1 MPDNA
6 WILVVLLLLI
16 PTLVVGWLR
25 FVLNKEAAAV
35 SGVGGVI
42 FAFLSFAAA
51 LWVIFSKLA

>member
-6 WILVVLLLLI
+6 WILVVLL
-16 PTLVVGWLR
+16 VGWLR
-25 FVLNKEAAAV
+25 FGLNKEAAAIN
-35 SGVGGVI
+35 GVGGMI